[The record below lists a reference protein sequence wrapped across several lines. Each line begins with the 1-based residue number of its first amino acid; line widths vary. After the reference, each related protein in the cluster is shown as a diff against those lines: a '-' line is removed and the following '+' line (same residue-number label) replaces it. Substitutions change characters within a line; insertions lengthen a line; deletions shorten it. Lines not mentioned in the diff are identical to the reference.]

1 MANLISLRKTVTN
14 IRVNN
19 QIMQTLLEMLVFSGT
34 AHALTDTEKNLIVF
48 LAQLDQ
54 TYRGTGMSSFYL
66 NELPWKSD
74 SLFQGQVDF
83 MISVVDDAI
92 ARTHWDRLEDFT
104 PEREVYTP
112 RLECLGRMLAQLDS
126 EDVEPSRFY
135 RKWGPPDAYLICERH
150 QMLKYQVGSDY
161 YCIHCNR
168 ARETI

>member
-1 MANLISLRKTVTN
+1 MWGGVLFTDGGDSGTSPRARAIFAVFSVRWRANSMANSISLRKTVTN

-54 TYRGTGMSSFYL
+54 TYRGTGMSSFYW

-83 MISVVDDAI
+83 MIAVVDNAI
-92 ARTHWDRLEDFT
+92 ARTHWD
-104 PEREVYTP
+104 
-112 RLECLGRMLAQLDS
+112 G
-126 EDVEPSRFY
+126 
-135 RKWGPPDAYLICERH
+135 
-150 QMLKYQVGSDY
+150 
-161 YCIHCNR
+161 
-168 ARETI
+168 